1 MSLPIDALIPAL
13 VDALARERR
22 AVLEAPPGA
31 GKTTGVPLALLEAP
45 WLAGQRILLLEPRRL
60 AARAAAARMAHLLGE
75 PIGARVGY
83 RIRGESR
90 VSHATRIEVVTE
102 GILTRMLQDD
112 LALDGVGLVIFDE
125 FHERSLVADTGLA
138 LVLGGSRVLREE
150 LAVLVMSATLDGTAV
165 SRLLGDAPLLRS
177 EGRSFPVSTSF
188 APPRHGS
195 RLEAHLPGV
204 IREALAST
212 EGSVLVFLPGA
223 AEIRRVEAAL
233 QSGALPVDVDVR
245 PLFGAL
251 SPAAQDAAIAPP
263 PPGRRKVV
271 LATNVAETS
280 LTIEGVRVVVDGGL
294 ERVPRFSP
302 RTGMTRLE
310 TRRITRASAD
320 QRRGRAGRTAPGICV
335 RCWSAAED
343 AGLVPSARP
352 EIVSADLTA
361 LALDLAVA
369 GLADPADLPWLDP
382 PPSGAFVEGRKLLVL
397 LGALDVAGA
406 VTAHGRAMAALGA
419 HPRLAHLLVT
429 AAALGPASQAR
440 AAVLAALLEERDL
453 VRGDGAPP
461 PSDLRLRLDALERHL
476 DPTMLG
482 SAAVDHGAVV
492 RVREA
497 AERWRRHLGGPRADP
512 PSAEDA
518 GTLLAL
524 AYPDRVAR
532 RRGESGRYLLR
543 NGRGASLPPGDPL
556 AQHEWL
562 VVVAVDDA
570 GRDGRIQL
578 AAPLP
583 SSAVAHLLTEGATTA
598 DETLWDETTRR
609 VVARRVTRLD
619 AILVEERALA
629 RPAAEALRA
638 VMLDVIRGEGV
649 TALPWSEGAARLR
662 QRLAFVRAHDASW
675 PDVGDDALAAHVE
688 TWLGPFLDGVDRWE
702 ALSRVDLAAALLAQ
716 LTWEQR
722 TALDLLA
729 PERLEVPT
737 GSRLV
742 VDYSDAS
749 APVLAVRLQEV
760 FGMAAT
766 PRVLGGAVPIVLQ
779 LLSPG
784 YRPVQVTRDLASFWR
799 TGYFDVRKDLRGRYP
814 KHHWP
819 EDPLTATAVRGAPR
833 RR

>member
-1 MSLPIDALIPAL
+1 MPLPIDVLLPDL
-13 VDALARERR
+13 RTALAEGRR

-31 GKTTGVPLALLEAP
+31 GKTTGVPLALLNAP
-45 WLAGQRILLLEPRRL
+45 WLSGQRLLMLEPRRL

-75 PIGARVGY
+75 PIGERVGY

-90 VSHATRIEVVTE
+90 VGRATRIEVVTE

-112 LALDGVGLVIFDE
+112 LALDGVGMVIFDE

-138 LVLGGSRVLREE
+138 LVLGGTCVLRED
-150 LAVLVMSATLDGTAV
+150 LRVLVMSATLDGAGV

-188 APPRHGS
+188 SPPRTGQ
-195 RLEAHLPGV
+195 RVDAHLPGV
-204 IREALAST
+204 IREALATT

-223 AEIRRVEAAL
+223 AEIRRTEAAL
-233 QSGALPVDVDVR
+233 RAAALPGDVDVR

-320 QRRGRAGRTAPGICV
+320 QRRGRAGRTAPGTCV

-369 GLADPADLPWLDP
+369 GFADPADLPWLDP
-382 PPSGAFVEGRKLLVL
+382 PPSAAFAEGRKLLAQ
-397 LGALDVAGA
+397 LGALDPTGA

-419 HPRLAHLLVT
+419 HPRLAHLLLI
-429 AAALGPASQAR
+429 AESLGPASQAR

-476 DPTMLG
+476 DPALLG
-482 SAAVDHGAVV
+482 AAAVDHGAVA

-497 AERWRRHLGGPRADP
+497 AERWRRTLGGPRSDP
-512 PSAEDA
+512 RAAEDA
-518 GTLLAL
+518 GTLLAV

-543 NGRGASLPPGDPL
+543 NGRGASLPVGDAL
-556 AQHEWL
+556 AQEEWL

-578 AAPLP
+578 AAPL
-583 SSAVAHLLTEGATTA
+583 SATAVTSLLAGAATTE
-598 DETLWDETTRR
+598 DETVWDETARR
-609 VVARRVTRLD
+609 VLARRVTRLD
-619 AILVEERALA
+619 AIVVEERALA
-629 RPAAEALRA
+629 RPSADAIRTVL
-638 VMLDVIRGEGV
+638 LDVIRGEGIA
-649 TALPWSEGAARLR
+649 ALPWSDGAARMR
-662 QRLAFVRAHDASW
+662 ARLHFVQVHDPDW
-675 PDVGDDALAAHVE
+675 PGMDDTTLMADLDQ
-688 TWLGPFLDGVDRWE
+688 WLGRVIEGVDRWE
-702 ALSRVDLAAALLAQ
+702 GLSRVDLGAALLTRCTWAQ
-716 LTWEQR
+716 R
-722 TALDLLA
+722 AALDSLA
-729 PERLEVPT
+729 PDRVDVPS
-737 GSRLV
+737 GSRIV
-742 VDYSDAS
+742 IDYTDPM

-760 FGMAAT
+760 FGMAET
-766 PRVLGGAVPIVLQ
+766 PRILGGKVPLVLH
-779 LLSPG
+779 LLSPAH
-784 YRPVQVTRDLASFWR
+784 RPVQVTRDLASFWR

-814 KHHWP
+814 KHRWP
-819 EDPLTATAVRGAPR
+819 EDPLTAEAGMRRPR
-833 RR
+833 

>member
-1 MSLPIDALIPAL
+1 MSLPIDGLLPEMRD
-13 VDALARERR
+13 VLARERR

-31 GKTTGVPLALLEAP
+31 GKTTGVPLALLDAP
-45 WLAGQRILLLEPRRL
+45 WLGTQRILLLEPRRL

-90 VSHATRIEVVTE
+90 VGRTTRIEVVTE

-112 LALDGVGLVIFDE
+112 LTLDGVGVVIFDE

-138 LVLGGSRVLREE
+138 LVLGGSRVLRDD
-150 LAVLVMSATLDGTAV
+150 LGVLVMSATLDGEAV
-165 SRLLGDAPLLRS
+165 SRLLGDAPVLRS
-177 EGRSFPVSTSF
+177 EGRTFAVTTTF
-188 APPRHGS
+188 APPRTGQ

-204 IREALAST
+204 IREVLAT
-212 EGSVLVFLPGA
+212 TDGSVLVFLPGA
-223 AEIRRVEAAL
+223 AEIRRVEASL
-233 QSGALPVDVDVR
+233 QSGALPTDVDVR

-251 SPAAQDAAIAPP
+251 SAAAQDAAIAPP
-263 PPGRRKVV
+263 LPGRRKVV

-320 QRRGRAGRTAPGICV
+320 QRRGRAGRTAPGVCV
-335 RCWSAAED
+335 RCWSAGED

-369 GLADPADLPWLDP
+369 GFADPADLPWLDP
-382 PPSGAFVEGRKLLVL
+382 PPSGAFAEGRKLLTM
-397 LGALDVAGA
+397 LGALDSIGA
-406 VTAHGRAMAALGA
+406 VTAHGQAMAALGA

-429 AAALGPASQAR
+429 AATLGPASQAR

-461 PSDLRLRLDALERHL
+461 PTDLRLRVDVLERHL
-476 DPTMLG
+476 DPAMLG
-482 SAAVDHGAVV
+482 SAAVDHGAVA
-492 RVREA
+492 RVRDA
-497 AERWRRHLGGPRADP
+497 AERWRRSLGGPRADP
-512 PSAEDA
+512 NAAADA
-518 GTLLAL
+518 GMLLAL

-543 NGRGASLPPGDPL
+543 NGRGASLPSDDAL
-556 AQHEWL
+556 ARDEWL

-583 SSAVAHLLTEGATTA
+583 AQAVAALLADAATTD

-609 VVARRVTRLD
+609 VVARRVTRLG
-619 AILVEERALA
+619 AIIVDERALA
-629 RPAAEALRA
+629 RPAPEALRA
-638 VMLDVIRGEGV
+638 AMLGAVRSAGV
-649 TALPWSEGAARLR
+649 AALPWADGAARLR
-662 QRLAFVRAHDASW
+662 HRLAFVHAHDSTW
-675 PDVGDDALAAHVE
+675 PDVSDDALAARLDD
-688 TWLGPFLDGVDRWE
+688 WLGPFLDGVDRWD
-702 ALSRVDLAAALLAQ
+702 ALSRVDLSAALLAR
-716 LTWEQR
+716 LSWEQR
-722 TALDLLA
+722 AALDLLA

-742 VDYSDAS
+742 VDYSDAES
-749 APVLAVRLQEV
+749 PVLAVRLQEV
-760 FGMAAT
+760 FGMAET
-766 PRVLGGAVPIVLQ
+766 PRVLGGKVPVVLQ

-784 YRPVQVTRDLASFWR
+784 HRPVQVTRDLASFWR
-799 TGYFDVRKDLRGRYP
+799 AGYFEVRKDLRGRYP